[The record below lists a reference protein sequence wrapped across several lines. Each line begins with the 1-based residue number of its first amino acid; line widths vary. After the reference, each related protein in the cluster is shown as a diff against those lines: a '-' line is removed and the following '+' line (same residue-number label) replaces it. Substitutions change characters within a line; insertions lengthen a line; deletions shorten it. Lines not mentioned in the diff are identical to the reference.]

1 MYRQLILITSIFAS
15 LQAYELN
22 PQMKQFMESL
32 AKEAKQA
39 DPTFKGFDP
48 GQGEKIF
55 TSTHIGK
62 RGKPISCVTC
72 HTKDLSAKGENVHT
86 GKVIDPLSPGAN
98 PQRFT
103 KVKEVK
109 KWLRR
114 NFRDVYN
121 RVGTAREKG
130 DVITYIIQH

>member
-1 MYRQLILITSIFAS
+1 MYRHLLITAS
-15 LQAYELN
+15 LLSTLPAFDLN
-22 PQMKQFMESL
+22 PQMQTYMQSLKQ
-32 AKEAKQA
+32 EAKKN
-39 DPTFKGFDP
+39 DPNFQGFDAAR
-48 GQGEKIF
+48 GEKIF

-72 HTKDLSAKGENVHT
+72 HTKDLSQKGENVHT
-86 GKVIDPLSPGAN
+86 GKVIEPLSPTAN
-98 PQRFT
+98 PERFT
-103 KVKEVK
+103 RVKEVK

-121 RVGTAREKG
+121 RVGTVREKG